1 MQKRS
6 YIIPVLLS
14 VCIVVLCVAAYSV
27 VTAVDR
33 QRFSIESLEKKVD
46 TLSDHVELVS
56 DALYNIQLVG
66 ISGSNQGE
74 LAGNAEFYDRN
85 AVSGGRYITSIPSD
99 TGNMNEIINND
110 AIVSDFW
117 SLAYDTLA
125 ERHFVDI
132 DRFVPRMAES
142 WELSEDKLTYRIKFR
157 KGILWHDFTDP
168 VTGKEWKNVEVT
180 AEDFKFYVDVIK
192 DETVNAASMRS
203 YLADLKR
210 IDVINDYEFDVV
222 WERPYILSEEITL
235 SLMPLPRHFYHA
247 YDGPFDGAKFNDDHV
262 RNRMIVGCGPYR
274 FESWEKGKRVVF
286 KRFEKYYG
294 RRVGI
299 MPALK
304 TVVYD
309 LIQHPNTRLQAL
321 RSQTLDADS
330 LTSEQWVNNTDTP
343 EFKEDGFLRKM
354 RLPSMSYSY
363 IGLNLKNPLFAD
375 RNVRVALSH
384 LVDRKRIIKDVFYD
398 LVRPVSGPFFIDSK
412 ANDPT
417 VEPYDFDVEKAKK
430 MLADAGWEDTDGD
443 GVLDKEVE
451 VEDPKDPGKSVRK
464 RIPFR
469 FTVFYP
475 NSSVTDQKL
484 LPILKEDFARAGV
497 KLEILWLEWSV
508 LLERVDKQ
516 DFEAV
521 RMGWRMSVSNDPYQ
535 LWHSDTIGQ
544 EGTSNFVSFNNPEAD
559 RLIMEIR
566 TCFDLDKRTELY
578 HRFHRLI
585 HEEEPYLFLTSPYDL
600 FVINKRYRNV
610 VEFPL
615 GVYQNTFWVP
625 KAQQMAVPGL

>member
-142 WELSEDKLTYRIKFR
+142 WELSEDKLTYRIKLR
-157 KGILWHDFTDP
+157 KGMLWHDFTDP

-192 DETVNAASMRS
+192 DENVSAAPLRS
-203 YLADLKR
+203 YLSDLKE
-210 IDVINDYEFDVV
+210 IKVINDYEFEVV
-222 WERPYILSEEITL
+222 WERPYFLSEEITL
-235 SLMPLPRHFYHA
+235 TLMPLPRHFYHA
-247 YDGPFDGAKFNDDHV
+247 YDGPFDGTKFNEDHK
-262 RNRMIVGCGPYR
+262 RNSMIVGCGPYK

-286 KRFEKYYG
+286 SRFEKYYG
-294 RRVGI
+294 RRFGI
-299 MPALK
+299 MPSLK
-304 TVVYD
+304 TVIFEVY
-309 LIQHPNTRLQAL
+309 QHPSTRLQAL
-321 RSQTLDADS
+321 RSRNLDADS
-330 LTSEQWVNNTDTP
+330 LTAEQWVNETDTP
-343 EFKEDGFLRKM
+343 EFQENGFLRKM
-354 RLPSMSYSY
+354 RLPSRNFSY
-363 IGLNLKNPLFAD
+363 IGLNQKNPLFQD

-384 LVDRKRIIKDVFYD
+384 LIDRDRIIKDVYYD

-412 ANDPT
+412 ANDPSIK
-417 VEPYDFDVEKAKK
+417 PYEYDVEKAKK
-430 MLADAGWEDTDGD
+430 MLADAGWKDTDGD
-443 GVLDKEVE
+443 GVLDKN
-451 VEDPKDPGKSVRK
+451 GK
-464 RIPFR
+464 PFV
-469 FTVFYP
+469 FTVIYA
-475 NSSVTDQKL
+475 NTSTTDQKL

-497 KLEILWLEWSV
+497 KLEILSLEWSV
-508 LLERVDKQ
+508 MLDRVEKQ
-516 DFEAV
+516 QFDAV
-521 RMGWRMSVSNDPYQ
+521 RLGWRMGVSDDPYQ
-535 LWHSDTIGQ
+535 IWHSETIGHD
-544 EGTSNFVSFNNPEAD
+544 GSSNYISFNNPEAD

-566 TCFDLDKRTELY
+566 TCFDVEKRTELY
-578 HRFHRLI
+578 HQFHRLI
-585 HEEEPYLFLTSPYDL
+585 HEEEPYLFLFSSYDL

-610 VEFPL
+610 KEYPL

-625 KAQQMAVPGL
+625 KDQQKDEPAQ